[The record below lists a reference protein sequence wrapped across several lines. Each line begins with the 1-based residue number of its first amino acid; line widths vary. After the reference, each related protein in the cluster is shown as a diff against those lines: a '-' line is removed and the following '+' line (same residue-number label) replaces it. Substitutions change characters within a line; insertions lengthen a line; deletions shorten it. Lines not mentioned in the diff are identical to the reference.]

1 MLDIALPALFALFVW
16 WFSTGAILWLDGLPR
31 RTYPRS
37 MAAASVV
44 QAGAYWGLADSS
56 GDASVLGAYCAFSC
70 GLLAW
75 AWQEMAFLMG
85 FATGPSRAACPP
97 DAVGFRRF
105 TLALRAILYHE
116 LAIIA
121 GAVAVV
127 AVTWGQ
133 PNQIGTWTYL
143 LIWAMRQS
151 AKLNVFLGA
160 RNLNEQFLPPHLRY
174 LGSFFLRR
182 PMNLLFPFAVTAAT
196 LLTAGLFHVA
206 LAPSASDFQAAG
218 FTFLGTL
225 AALATLEHWFLVL
238 PIPAEALWNWG
249 LRSRAA
255 PRPDTP
261 SVREARTALRAAPAP
276 AAATASSF
284 PASAPLADALP

>member
-1 MLDIALPALFALFVW
+1 MADSGLPALYALFIW
-16 WFSTGAILWLDGLPR
+16 WFSTGAILWLDGLPVA
-31 RTYPRS
+31 TYRWS
-37 MAAASVV
+37 MLGASAMLVAAL
-44 QAGAYWGLADSS
+44 WGLAASS
-56 GDASVLGAYCAFSC
+56 ADASVIGAYCAFSC

-85 FATGPSRAACPP
+85 YATGPVQAPCP
-97 DAVGFRRF
+97 DGAKGWRRF
-105 TLALRAILYHE
+105 GLALQAILYHE
-116 LAIIA
+116 LAIVA

-127 AVTWGQ
+127 AATWGQ

-143 LIWAMRQS
+143 LIWGMRQS

-174 LGSFFLRR
+174 LGSFFLRK

-196 LLTAGLFHVA
+196 LLCAVLFHRA
-206 LAPSASDFQAAG
+206 LAADASDFQAAG
-218 FTFLGTL
+218 FTFLGML

-249 LRSRAA
+249 LRSRDAA
-255 PRPDTP
+255 VAHPTTP
-261 SVREARTALRAAPAP
+261 VSPPEIGLVAERSRALRPGTVSAA
-276 AAATASSF
+276 
-284 PASAPLADALP
+284 

>member
-1 MLDIALPALFALFVW
+1 MADFALPALFALFIW
-16 WFSTGAILWLDGLPR
+16 WFSTGAILWLDGLPA
-31 RTYPRS
+31 RTFPIS
-37 MAAASVV
+37 MAAATVV
-44 QAGAYWGLADSS
+44 LLAALWGLSASS
-56 GDASVLGAYCAFSC
+56 GDATVLGAYCAFSC

-85 FATGPSRAACPP
+85 YATGPSRAPCPP
-97 DAVGFRRF
+97 DATGWRRF
-105 TLALRAILYHE
+105 ILAVRAILYHE

-143 LIWAMRQS
+143 LIWGMRQS

-160 RNLNEQFLPPHLRY
+160 RNLNENFLPPHLRY

-182 PMNLLFPFAVTAAT
+182 PMNLLFPFAVTVAT
-196 LLTAGLFHVA
+196 LLTALLFHRA
-206 LAPSASDFQAAG
+206 LAAGATDFQAAG

-249 LRSRAA
+249 LRSREAPPVAA
-255 PRPDTP
+255 QPDIHP
-261 SVREARTALRAAPAP
+261 ARFRAGTAPAG
-276 AAATASSF
+276 
-284 PASAPLADALP
+284 

>member
-1 MLDIALPALFALFVW
+1 MADFALPALFALFVW
-16 WFSTGAILWLDGLPR
+16 WFSTGAILWLDGLPA

-37 MAAASVV
+37 MAGATVVLVAAL
-44 QAGAYWGLADSS
+44 WGLSAS
-56 GDASVLGAYCAFSC
+56 GADASVLGAYCAFSC

-85 FATGPSRAACPP
+85 YATGPSRAPCPP
-97 DAVGFRRF
+97 DATGWRRF

-121 GAVAVV
+121 GAVAVI
-127 AVTWGQ
+127 AVTWCQ
-133 PNQIGTWTYL
+133 PNQVGTWTYL
-143 LIWAMRQS
+143 LIWGMRQS

-182 PMNLLFPFAVTAAT
+182 PMNLLFPVSVTLAT
-196 LLTAGLFHVA
+196 LLCALLFHLA
-206 LAPSASDFQAAG
+206 LAPGASAFQVAG

-238 PIPAEALWNWG
+238 PIPAEALWTWG
-249 LRSRAA
+249 LRSRATPAAA
-255 PRPDTP
+255 PQPEIHP
-261 SVREARTALRAAPAP
+261 APEGLSPFRTGPAP
-276 AAATASSF
+276 AT
-284 PASAPLADALP
+284 

>member
-1 MLDIALPALFALFVW
+1 MTGFALPALFALFIW
-16 WFSTGAILWLDGLPR
+16 WFSTGAILWLDGLPA
-31 RTYPRS
+31 RTYRIS
-37 MAAASVV
+37 MAGATLVLAA
-44 QAGAYWGLADSS
+44 ALWGLSAS
-56 GDASVLGAYCAFSC
+56 GADASVPGAYCAFSC

-85 FATGPSRAACPP
+85 YATGPSRAPCP
-97 DAVGFRRF
+97 AEATGWRRF

-121 GAVAVV
+121 GAIAVV

-143 LIWAMRQS
+143 LIWGMRQS
-151 AKLNVFLGA
+151 AKLYVFLGA
-160 RNLNEQFLPPHLRY
+160 RNLNENFLPPHLRY

-196 LLTAGLFHVA
+196 LLTALLFHRA
-206 LAPSASDFQAAG
+206 LAPAATDFQAAG

-249 LRSRAA
+249 LRSREA
-255 PRPDTP
+255 PKPAQPDIHP
-261 SVREARTALRAAPAP
+261 ARFRAGTAP
-276 AAATASSF
+276 AA
-284 PASAPLADALP
+284 

>member
-1 MLDIALPALFALFVW
+1 MAAFALPALFALFVW
-16 WFSTGAILWLDGLPR
+16 WFSTGAILWLDGLPA
-31 RTYPRS
+31 RTYRIS
-37 MAAASVV
+37 MAGATLVLLAAL
-44 QAGAYWGLADSS
+44 WGLSASS

-85 FATGPSRAACPP
+85 YATGPSRAPCPA
-97 DAVGFRRF
+97 DATGWRRF

-127 AVTWGQ
+127 AVPWGQ
-133 PNQIGTWTYL
+133 PKQVGTWTYL

-160 RNLNEQFLPPHLRY
+160 RNLNENFLPPHLRY

-196 LLTAGLFHVA
+196 LLTALLFHWA
-206 LAPSASDFQAAG
+206 LAPGATDFQAAG

-249 LRSRAA
+249 LRSREA
-255 PRPDTP
+255 PKPAQPDIHP
-261 SVREARTALRAAPAP
+261 ARFRAGTAP
-276 AAATASSF
+276 AA
-284 PASAPLADALP
+284 

>member
-1 MLDIALPALFALFVW
+1 MVDLALPALFALFLW
-16 WFSTGAILWLDGLPR
+16 WFSTGAILWLDGLPM

-44 QAGAYWGLADSS
+44 QALAFWGLAVSS
-56 GDASVLGAYCAFSC
+56 ADASVAGAYCAFSC

-85 FATGPSRAACPP
+85 FATGPSRAPCPP
-97 DAVGFRRF
+97 DAAGWRRF

-121 GAVAVV
+121 GAVAVL

-133 PNQIGTWTYL
+133 PNQVGAWTYL
-143 LIWAMRQS
+143 LIWGMRQS

-174 LGSFFLRR
+174 IGSFFLRR

-196 LLTAGLFHVA
+196 LLTALLFHLA
-206 LAPSASDFQAAG
+206 LAPGAAAFEVAG
-218 FTFLGTL
+218 FTALGTL

-249 LRSRAA
+249 LRSR
-255 PRPDTP
+255 RPSP
-261 SVREARTALRAAPAP
+261 VAEERPALRRR
-276 AAATASSF
+276 AATA
-284 PASAPLADALP
+284 A

>member
-1 MLDIALPALFALFVW
+1 MADFALPALFALFIW
-16 WFSTGAILWLDGLPR
+16 WFSTGAILWLDGLPA
-31 RTYPRS
+31 RTYRIS
-37 MAAASVV
+37 MAGATLVLLAAL
-44 QAGAYWGLADSS
+44 WGLSASS
-56 GDASVLGAYCAFSC
+56 ADASVRGAYCAFSC

-85 FATGPSRAACPP
+85 YATGPSRAPCPP
-97 DAVGFRRF
+97 DATGWRRF

-127 AVTWGQ
+127 AVTWGA

-143 LIWAMRQS
+143 LIWGMRQS
-151 AKLNVFLGA
+151 AKLNVFFGA
-160 RNLNEQFLPPHLRY
+160 RNLNENFLPPHLRY
-174 LGSFFLRR
+174 LGSFFLRK

-196 LLTAGLFHVA
+196 LLTALLFHRA
-206 LAPSASDFQAAG
+206 LAPGAGDFQAAG

-249 LRSRAA
+249 LRSREAPPAA
-255 PRPDTP
+255 QPELNP
-261 SVREARTALRAAPAP
+261 ARFRAGTAP
-276 AAATASSF
+276 AA
-284 PASAPLADALP
+284 

>member
-1 MLDIALPALFALFVW
+1 MADFALPALFALFIW
-16 WFSTGAILWLDGLPR
+16 WFSTGAILWLDGLPA
-31 RTYPRS
+31 RTYRIS
-37 MAAASVV
+37 MAGATLVLAA
-44 QAGAYWGLADSS
+44 ALWGLSASAADP
-56 GDASVLGAYCAFSC
+56 SVLGAYCAFSC

-85 FATGPSRAACPP
+85 YATGPSRAPCPP
-97 DAVGFRRF
+97 DTTGWRRF

-127 AVTWGQ
+127 AATWDQ

-143 LIWAMRQS
+143 LIWGMRQS

-160 RNLNEQFLPPHLRY
+160 RNLNENFLPPHLRY

-182 PMNLLFPFAVTAAT
+182 PMNLLFPFAVTLAT
-196 LLTAGLFHVA
+196 LLTALLFHRA
-206 LAPSASDFQAAG
+206 LAPGATDFQAAG

-238 PIPAEALWNWG
+238 PIPAEALWDWG
-249 LRSRAA
+249 LRSREA
-255 PRPDTP
+255 PKPAQP
-261 SVREARTALRAAPAP
+261 ELHPARFRAGPAP
-276 AAATASSF
+276 AA
-284 PASAPLADALP
+284 

>member
-1 MLDIALPALFALFVW
+1 MADFALPALFALFIW
-16 WFSTGAILWLDGLPR
+16 WFSTGAILWLDGLPV
-31 RTYPRS
+31 RTYRIS
-37 MAAASVV
+37 MAGATLVVAA
-44 QAGAYWGLADSS
+44 ALWGLSASS
-56 GDASVLGAYCAFSC
+56 ADASVLGAYCAFSC

-85 FATGPSRAACPP
+85 YATGPSRAPCPA
-97 DAVGFRRF
+97 DATGWRRF

-133 PNQIGTWTYL
+133 PNQVGTWTYL
-143 LIWAMRQS
+143 LIWGMRQS

-160 RNLNEQFLPPHLRY
+160 RNLSENFLPPHLRY

-182 PMNLLFPFAVTAAT
+182 PMNLLFPFAVTLAT
-196 LLTAGLFHVA
+196 LLTALLFHRA
-206 LAPSASDFQAAG
+206 LAPGATEFQAAG

-249 LRSRAA
+249 LRSREA
-255 PRPDTP
+255 PKPAQP
-261 SVREARTALRAAPAP
+261 ELHPARFRAGTAP
-276 AAATASSF
+276 AA
-284 PASAPLADALP
+284 